1 MGILDGKVALV
12 TGSASGIGRASAL
25 LMAAEGAKV
34 VVSDVNNAGGNETV
48 AQIRASG
55 GDAIFSRADVSQ
67 SAQVAALIDEALNAY
82 GKLDCAFNNAGV
94 GGQLSQIHEK
104 TEEEWDAVIAVN
116 LTGVWLCMKYEIPAL
131 IANGGGAIVNMASV
145 AGLQGFRYASA
156 YSASKHGVIGITR
169 TAALE
174 YAKKNIRV
182 NAVCPYFTDT
192 PMVREMIETA
202 PSMERMMIDASPM
215 RRMGTVEEIAEGV
228 VWLCSEKSSYI
239 TGHALP
245 LDGGITVN

>member
-12 TGSASGIGRASAL
+12 TGGASGIGRASAL

-104 TEEEWDAVIAVN
+104 TEEEWGAVIAVN